1 MTDAEN
7 THDNED
13 RYLNYLEEPANTDE
27 IATDEMLAGNDKRHL
42 IRHNENYTK
51 LLSCYVNNIAKTL
64 KAKYYFKII
73 FFGVVMLAIVSVIV
87 MFVWSLICA
96 LECEG
101 LEAAAVAVIGS
112 FVSIIS
118 ATIVLPSIIA
128 KYLFNLDEE
137 KDAVEIIKGMQEF
150 DKTTRKHND

>member
-51 LLSCYVNNIAKTL
+51 LLSCYVNNIAKT
-64 KAKYYFKII
+64 
-73 FFGVVMLAIVSVIV
+73 
-87 MFVWSLICA
+87 
-96 LECEG
+96 
-101 LEAAAVAVIGS
+101 
-112 FVSIIS
+112 
-118 ATIVLPSIIA
+118 
-128 KYLFNLDEE
+128 
-137 KDAVEIIKGMQEF
+137 
-150 DKTTRKHND
+150 

>member
-1 MTDAEN
+1 
-7 THDNED
+7 
-13 RYLNYLEEPANTDE
+13 
-27 IATDEMLAGNDKRHL
+27 
-42 IRHNENYTK
+42 
-51 LLSCYVNNIAKTL
+51 
-64 KAKYYFKII
+64 
-73 FFGVVMLAIVSVIV
+73 MLAIVSVIV

-101 LEAAAVAVIGS
+101 LEAAVVAVIGS

-137 KDAVEIIKGMQEF
+137 KVTITDTMASITTPKKIILK
-150 DKTTRKHND
+150 